1 MESILEWTSRV
12 DHPRPANL
20 SPSCMY
26 SDSLAL
32 CIRITGLPGL
42 PLRRRCGFFTGIT
55 VRNVRN
61 VTIRT
66 SYSVGIKKPR
76 KISPPGLDR
85 QRGETVV
92 LSCDFK
98 DVGRSYL
105 DLRLKAI
112 PRLWSPVR
120 RAVSEC
126 RGNILPAPKC
136 LGKSML
142 CLPLTTWWVATAK
155 PVWTCASRAWSNP
168 PESSSR
174 VMLRC
179 MAH

>member
-32 CIRITGLPGL
+32 RIRITGLPGL

-92 LSCDFK
+92 LSCDTK
-98 DVGRSYL
+98 DTGRILSGFSWVHNP
-105 DLRLKAI
+105 I
-112 PRLWSPVR
+112 SPCPWSPVR

-136 LGKSML
+136 L
-142 CLPLTTWWVATAK
+142 V
-155 PVWTCASRAWSNP
+155 NP
-168 PESSSR
+168 CSVYP
-174 VMLRC
+174 
-179 MAH
+179 